1 MITCII
7 IDDEVLGLDR
17 MKQLLSGFPE
27 IRVLSLEHIPELAIQ
42 SILRYRPDVVFLYV
56 EMPRTSG
63 FGIVEEVRSRNCHPE
78 FIFITGFEQYA
89 IKALK
94 EGVFDYILKPVDVD
108 ELKAAI
114 GRYKEKIREIKP
126 KDKRQG
132 LGVILSDREKE
143 VLKLM
148 MQGKTST
155 EIGETLFISKNTVDT
170 HRRNILEK
178 TESRNSTELISKA
191 LEKGWV

>member
-42 SILRYRPDVVFLYV
+42 SILRYRPDVVFLDV

>member
-1 MITCII
+1 MITCVV
-7 IDDEVLGLDR
+7 IDDEIRCLDR

-27 IRVLSLEHIPELAIQ
+27 IRILSMEHIPELAIQ
-42 SILRYRPDVVFLYV
+42 SILRYRPDVVFLDV
-56 EMPRTSG
+56 EMPRISG
-63 FGIVEEVRSRNCHPE
+63 LGIVEEVRSRKCHPE
-78 FIFITGFEQYA
+78 FIFITGYEQYA

-132 LGVILSDREKE
+132 LGVKLSGREKE

-148 MQGKTST
+148 MQGKTSK

-178 TESRNSTELISKA
+178 TESSNSTELISKA